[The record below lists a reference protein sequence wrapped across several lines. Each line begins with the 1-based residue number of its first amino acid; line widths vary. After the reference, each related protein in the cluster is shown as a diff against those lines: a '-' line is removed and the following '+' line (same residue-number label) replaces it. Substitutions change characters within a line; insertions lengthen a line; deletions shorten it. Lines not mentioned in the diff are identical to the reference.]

1 VHVAESGNWRLITL
15 LPAVWDSCSAAAA
28 IGLSF
33 SGRLVTDVFW
43 AFALGD
49 RHGCK
54 EMSKMEADHVQLSFL
69 PNRREDVFVKSVW
82 VDVLSIAGG
91 DFRSE

>member
-1 VHVAESGNWRLITL
+1 MQRNVEDGS
-15 LPAVWDSCSAAAA
+15 
-28 IGLSF
+28 
-33 SGRLVTDVFW
+33 
-43 AFALGD
+43 
-49 RHGCK
+49 
-54 EMSKMEADHVQLSFL
+54 DHVQLSFL